1 MPPNSCPN
9 PDQNSYVEIRNMT
22 FSRGE
27 RQIFSDVSFSIP
39 RGKITVIMGPSGTG
53 KTTLLNLIAG
63 QLKPEQGSIH
73 VDGVEVN
80 RLSRKQLLAMRR
92 EMSLMFQS
100 DALFTSLTVYE
111 NVAFPLRVHTKF
123 TEDMIHDLVLMKLEA
138 VGLRGARNLMPSE
151 LSGGMARRV
160 ALACAVALDPK
171 LMMYDEAFTGQDPIS
186 EGILAKLIRNLNT
199 DLGMTSIIVTHS
211 RSSLAEVA
219 DYMYLFAEG
228 KIIGQGTYEEMIHS
242 DSPYVRQFMH
252 GLPDGPVP
260 FQYPALDYVYDLQT
274 QNINRESA

>member
-1 MPPNSCPN
+1 VLQ
-9 PDQNSYVEIRNMT
+9 DSYVEIRNLT

-27 RQIFSDVSFSIP
+27 HQIFSDVSFNIP

-53 KTTLLNLIAG
+53 KTTLLNLIGG
-63 QLKPEQGSIH
+63 QLKPDQGSIH
-73 VDGVEVN
+73 VKGIEVN
-80 RLSRKQLLAMRR
+80 RLRRKELLAMRR

-100 DALFTSLTVYE
+100 DALFTSLNVYE
-111 NVAFPLRVHTKF
+111 NVAFPLRVHTQF

-138 VGLRGARNLMPSE
+138 VGLRGARDLMPSE

-211 RSSLAEVA
+211 VTSLAEVA
-219 DYMYLFAEG
+219 DYIYLFAEG
-228 KIIGQGTYEEMIHS
+228 KIIGQGTHQEMINS
-242 DSPYVRQFMH
+242 DSPYVKQFMH
-252 GLPDGPVP
+252 GEPDGPVP
-260 FQYPALDYVYDLQT
+260 FQYPAISYLDDLQT
-274 QNINRESA
+274 TEGA